1 MGRCTELG
9 ANVCPAYG
17 PVVLE
22 LRVSAGLAEAT
33 DRIAPEFQIHLSG
46 GSDR

>member
-1 MGRCTELG
+1 MGHCTEPG

-22 LRVSAGLAEAT
+22 LWVSAGLAEAT
-33 DRIAPEFQIHLSG
+33 DRIAPVFQICLFG
-46 GSDR
+46 GSE

>member
-1 MGRCTELG
+1 M
-9 ANVCPAYG
+9 CPAYG

-33 DRIAPEFQIHLSG
+33 DRIAPVFQIRLSG